1 MTPVTRFLAAL
12 LLACSAVVALGGTPA
27 LAACP
32 VVRTDLQQRA
42 MAAADVFTGTVAERT
57 VAGTTTSFVVDVDR
71 IYKGPLT
78 AQQATVTTDSRP
90 RACGLPTLQA
100 GSAYVFF
107 AQDNGTSL
115 TIDRRGGTAP
125 ATAAYVAQV
134 EQLLGDGH
142 AATPPAPVEA
152 TFTTVADPPAE
163 VQRLAAP
170 GEALVLIG
178 VLGLV
183 FVAWRGRRRA

>member
-1 MTPVTRFLAAL
+1 MTGVIRFFAAL
-12 LLACSAVVALGGTPA
+12 LLACSAVVALGDAPA

-32 VVRTDLQQRA
+32 VVRTDLQQRT
-42 MAAADVFTGTVAERT
+42 MAAADVFTGTVAGRT
-57 VAGTTTSFVVDVDR
+57 VVGNTTSFTVDVDR
-71 IYKGPLT
+71 IYKGQLT
-78 AQQATVTTDSRP
+78 AQQVTVTTDTRP

-100 GSAYVFF
+100 GTAYVFF
-107 AQDNGTSL
+107 AQESGSGL

-125 ATAAYVAQV
+125 ASAAYVAQV
-134 EQLLGDGH
+134 EQLLGEGR

-152 TFTTVADPPAE
+152 TFTTVADAPAD